1 MRRILASLALTAL
14 AACGPG
20 LIDEAPEGEPRRT
33 VKSALVA
40 PVAGSVP
47 AGLPPRLLVGLFEDS
62 GQAWMKDSGVPWDVR
77 YRYFVK
83 GWLNNF
89 GWGAADGQW
98 GLQYLKECQ
107 AQGFLPAIQYYQLNS
122 EPGGGEDQ
130 LLAKV
135 RNTATMRS
143 YFSDFKVLMQR
154 AREFGKPVLVL
165 VEADGFGLL
174 QKQTQ
179 GNPGAYAAVA
189 ATGLP
194 ELSKLPNTVAGW
206 GLAFLQLRKAVGAS
220 NVILGIHISAWA
232 GDGDVAHFSVTQ
244 PLQPEVTKVHTFLKP
259 FGLAPNVTG
268 ATWDVL
274 VGDPL
279 DRDAD
284 FYRRTSGQDR
294 WWDASDS
301 APITSKSFNRYAEWL
316 RLWNVTSGKRWV
328 LWQIPLGNS
337 NHLNV
342 DNTRNAPREG
352 YKDNRPEYFF
362 GTGGAA
368 HREKFARSGVI
379 ALLFGKGEG
388 RQSSYTND
396 QYTDNQLFM
405 KSRAGA
411 FLKAGGLAIPA
422 SGSPGTGGPVTA
434 PTPPP
439 VTKPTPPPPPVP
451 APPSAPPPGP
461 SPSTAAFQFES
472 GTQGWTTWGPVIQGV
487 SASTARAFAG
497 SRSLEVKVASTAKGM
512 GKVYVPGASVPAGKT
527 VSFRV
532 WFPAGSRI
540 SAFQPFLLQ
549 GAAGGWKWS
558 GSWIAA
564 TSLKAGT
571 WNAVT
576 LQIPAGAVSPFQ
588 ELGLEI
594 FTDAK
599 WTGPLYVD
607 SVSW

>member
-1 MRRILASLALTAL
+1 VAFGPGQLDKASKTGQRAAGKPVL
-14 AACGPG
+14 AA
-20 LIDEAPEGEPRRT
+20 
-33 VKSALVA
+33 
-40 PVAGSVP
+40 PVSGAIP
-47 AGLPPRLLVGLFEDS
+47 AGLPARLLVGLFEDT
-62 GQAWMKDSGVPWDVR
+62 GQTWMKDSGVPWDVR

-83 GWLNNF
+83 GWLDN
-89 GWGAADGQW
+89 WGYGPGNGQW
-98 GLQYLKECQ
+98 GLQFLKECQ
-107 AQGFLPAIQYYQLNS
+107 AQGFLPAIQYYQLNG

-130 LLAKV
+130 FLAKV

-143 YFSDFKVLMQR
+143 YFSDFKTLMQR
-154 AREFGKPVLVL
+154 AKEFGKPVLVL

-179 GNPGAYAAVA
+179 GNPHASAAVA
-189 ATGLP
+189 STGLP
-194 ELSKLPNTVAGW
+194 ELSALPNTVAGW

-232 GDGDVAHFSVTQ
+232 GDGDIAHFSVTQ
-244 PLQPEVTKVHTFLKP
+244 PLQAEVTKVHGFLQP
-259 FGLAPNVTG
+259 LGLASNVTG

-279 DRDAD
+279 DRDAE
-284 FYRRTSGQDR
+284 FYRRTSKQDR
-294 WWDASDS
+294 WWDASDM

-352 YKDNRPEYFF
+352 YQDNRPEYFF
-362 GTGGAA
+362 GPNGAS
-368 HREKFARSGVI
+368 HRERFARSGVI

-396 QYTDNQLFM
+396 VYTDGQLFM

-411 FLKAGGLAIPA
+411 FLKAGGLALPT
-422 SGSPGTGGPVTA
+422 SGSPPKGGT
-434 PTPPP
+434 
-439 VTKPTPPPPPVP
+439 VP
-451 APPSAPPPGP
+451 APPQLPGPVPTPPRLPIPAPPL
-461 SPSTAAFQFES
+461 TAAFQFEG
-472 GTQGWTTWGPVIQGV
+472 GTQGWKSWGPLIQGV
-487 SASTARAFAG
+487 SASTTQAFAG
-497 SRSLEVKVASTAKGM
+497 RGSLEVKMAGAPKGM
-512 GKVYVPGASVPAGKT
+512 AKVYVPAASVPAGKT

-532 WFPAGSRI
+532 WLPTGHRI
-540 SAFQPFLLQ
+540 SALQPFLLQ
-549 GAAGGWKWS
+549 GAAGGWKWA
-558 GSWIAA
+558 GSWVAA
-564 TSLKAGT
+564 TSLKSGA
-571 WNAVT
+571 WNAVS
-576 LQIPAGAVSPFQ
+576 LQVPAGAVSPFQ

-594 FTDAK
+594 FTEASWK
-599 WTGPLYVD
+599 GSVYVD